1 MNFDTRDV
9 IAALASAAG
18 PAGRSIIRIS
28 GDGCLETVS
37 HVFLPDNVAAWRVC
51 AATRHAGRIVL
62 SELSAGLAAAAYVW
76 PTKRSYTGEPLV
88 ELHLPG
94 SPPLVEAALAAIFRS
109 GIRPARPGE
118 FTLRAFLAGRLDLMQ
133 AEAVLGV
140 IDAFDHRELD
150 VALRQLAG
158 GVSGRLADVRRDLL
172 SLLADLEAGLDFVD
186 EDIEFVSRDETRRR
200 VLDAKQAIE
209 ALLADVTE
217 RTRDSSRPRVVL
229 AGLPNA
235 GKSTLFN
242 ALCGG
247 ERAIVSPVAGTTR
260 DWLTAEIIVAGSAI
274 ELIDTAGWET
284 AADDLSHA
292 MQTLRAEQLERAD
305 LIVWCTP
312 ADASD
317 AEHAEDAD
325 LKSRLGALRQKTLF
339 VITKCDLASK
349 GRQPSESLTESL
361 ASTPLE
367 FSEDLGPPLAVS
379 AVAGIGLDV
388 LSQAVAAELV
398 VERSGARQL
407 LGSTVA
413 RGRQSLEA
421 ARDALERL
429 LRAGDLGFGD
439 DVLAAE
445 LRSALD
451 GLAAILGVIYTDDV
465 LDVIFSRFCI
475 GK

>member
-18 PAGRSIIRIS
+18 PGARSIIRMS
-28 GDGCLETVS
+28 GEGCREHLT
-37 HVFLPDNVAAWRVC
+37 HIFLPSELSGWSEVKI
-51 AATRHAGRIVL
+51 ATRHPGRIVL
-62 SELSAGLAAAAYVW
+62 DELGIEFPAAAYLW

-94 SPPLVEAALAAIFRS
+94 SPPLVEATLSAIFRS
-109 GIRPARPGE
+109 GARPARPGE
-118 FTLRAFLAGRLDLMQ
+118 FTLRAFLAGRLDLVQ

-140 IDAFDHRELD
+140 IDAHDHRELD

-172 SLLADLEAGLDFVD
+172 SLLADVEAGLDFVD
-186 EDIEFVSRDETRRR
+186 EDIEFVSRDEVRRR
-200 VLDAKQAIE
+200 ALVAKDNVDS
-209 ALLADVTE
+209 LLADVAE
-217 RTRDSSRPRVVL
+217 RARDSSRPRVVL

-260 DWLTAEIIVAGSAI
+260 DWLTAEITLSGATI
-274 ELIDTAGWET
+274 ELVDTAGWET
-284 AADDLSHA
+284 AADDLSQA

-312 ADASD
+312 AAVSD
-317 AEHAEDAD
+317 AELDEDQALQMQLGD
-325 LKSRLGALRQKTLF
+325 ARRKALLVSTKS
-339 VITKCDLASK
+339 DLASA
-349 GRQPSESLTESL
+349 GSESTEE
-361 ASTPLE
+361 ASTTRPTMLAEPL
-367 FSEDLGPPLAVS
+367 PCPLIVS
-379 AVAGIGLDV
+379 AIEGRGLV
-388 LSQAVAAELV
+388 ELSQRIATELSQ
-398 VERSGARQL
+398 ERRGARQM
-407 LGSTVA
+407 LGSTGA

-429 LRAGDLGFGD
+429 LTASDLGFGD

-445 LRSALD
+445 LRHALD
-451 GLAAILGVIYTDDV
+451 GLASVLGVVYTDDV